1 MRLIQTLLIGAIA
14 FASGAASAEELSI
27 GFQKSSVN
35 LVMLKNRGALE
46 QRLKPLGVTVKWTE
60 FAAGPPI
67 LEALNVGSVNFGM
80 TGDTPPVFAQ
90 AAGTNLVYV
99 GFEAA
104 KPQGSAILVAKDS
117 PLTTLADLK
126 GKRVAFTKGSSAHYL
141 VLRALKKAGLT
152 IKDIQPAYL
161 QPADARAAFE
171 RGNVD
176 AWAVW
181 DPFYAVAER
190 ANTARVL
197 SDGRGL
203 SNNFSFYLASRQ
215 FADQNPKVIAAVID
229 ELSKNDA
236 FLTSKPKEVAD
247 LLARYSG
254 QEVGI
259 FEAMLARHPRYQV
272 APLNAEVIAD
282 QQRVTNS
289 FHEQGLIP
297 RTVKVQDIV
306 WRR

>member
-1 MRLIQTLLIGAIA
+1 MTLLKTLLIGALA
-14 FASGAASAEELSI
+14 FAGATASAEELSI
-27 GFQKSSVN
+27 GYQKSSVN
-35 LVMLKNRGALE
+35 LVVLKSRGLLE

-117 PLTTLADLK
+117 PLKTLADLK

-190 ANTARVL
+190 TNTARVL

-236 FLTSKPKEVAD
+236 FLTAKPKEVAD
-247 LLARYSG
+247 ILARYSG
-254 QEVGI
+254 QDVGI
-259 FEAMLARHPRYQV
+259 FETMLARHPRFQV
-272 APLNAEVIAD
+272 APLTPVVIAD
-282 QQRVTNS
+282 QQRVASS

-297 RTVKVQDIV
+297 RAVKVQDIV